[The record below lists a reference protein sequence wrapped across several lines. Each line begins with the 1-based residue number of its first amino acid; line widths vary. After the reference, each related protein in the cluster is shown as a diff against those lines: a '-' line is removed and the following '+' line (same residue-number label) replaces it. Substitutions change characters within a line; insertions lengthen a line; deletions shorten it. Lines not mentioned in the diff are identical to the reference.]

1 MEHLPEG
8 THALGF
14 HEELIPLMK
23 GSRGKR
29 DPNWSCERYIQT
41 FQSVGSHRSRCKSS
55 GGSMISSI
63 TKKVVSSKAE
73 GQRRYQSGGARDGP

>member
-8 THALGF
+8 THARGF

-41 FQSVGSHRSRCKSS
+41 FLSVGFSQVAVQEQQGEHDFLNHQESRV
-55 GGSMISSI
+55 I
-63 TKKVVSSKAE
+63 E
-73 GQRRYQSGGARDGP
+73 GEGPRF